1 MLISLKT
8 QSSGKL
14 HLVFSVFFKL
24 AKVLNLIQHRDTEM
38 LQVSAE
44 GRPVRSELKGNML
57 I

>member
-24 AKVLNLIQHRDTEM
+24 AKVLNLIQRRDTEM